1 MPHSTWDGYHFCVI
15 LAQSRCSINN
25 ETVGERVDYGVP
37 SLPPGL
43 LGAHSEVL

>member
-1 MPHSTWDGYHFCVI
+1 MI
-15 LAQSRCSINN
+15 LAQSRCSINS

-37 SLPPGL
+37 SFPPGP